1 MTKEPE
7 FKRGEKGYLKRFV
20 NLFQSDAEIALND
33 FKSKARSSIAEVNE
47 IKATLHK
54 QIELVKGTIITLASN
69 QEKIDVK
76 LTEVNEYYR
85 SIFKKNE
92 EGIVVTDEIASY
104 SDRFIE
110 YKNEV
115 EELKKD
121 IDEYRKELFGSE
133 DGKGKKIPG
142 VEHKIQGLK
151 TDFQKNIKVSQ
162 SEIDT
167 FITTNSQRKDEL
179 FDKIEGLLKGAST
192 VALAKAFKEHKDS
205 FKFSNWIWL
214 ILFISSVGSM
224 MALSVWGYKQSNFEL
239 ENMWKF
245 TLGNLPFIGGTIW
258 LAIFSSK
265 QRSQNKRLQQEYAYI
280 EDIAKIY
287 YGLKQEIDEL
297 GESELGKKLNE
308 SVLKLVIDVVGLNP
322 SESLESKAHN
332 DNGPVLEGLKSIGE
346 TIKTI
351 KNPT

>member
-115 EELKKD
+115 EELKK
-121 IDEYRKELFGSE
+121 ILMNIEKNYLA
-133 DGKGKKIPG
+133 
-142 VEHKIQGLK
+142 QK
-151 TDFQKNIKVSQ
+151 TEREKSLVWNIK
-162 SEIDT
+162 
-167 FITTNSQRKDEL
+167 
-179 FDKIEGLLKGAST
+179 
-192 VALAKAFKEHKDS
+192 FK
-205 FKFSNWIWL
+205 
-214 ILFISSVGSM
+214 V
-224 MALSVWGYKQSNFEL
+224 
-239 ENMWKF
+239 
-245 TLGNLPFIGGTIW
+245 
-258 LAIFSSK
+258 
-265 QRSQNKRLQQEYAYI
+265 
-280 EDIAKIY
+280 
-287 YGLKQEIDEL
+287 
-297 GESELGKKLNE
+297 
-308 SVLKLVIDVVGLNP
+308 
-322 SESLESKAHN
+322 
-332 DNGPVLEGLKSIGE
+332 
-346 TIKTI
+346 
-351 KNPT
+351 